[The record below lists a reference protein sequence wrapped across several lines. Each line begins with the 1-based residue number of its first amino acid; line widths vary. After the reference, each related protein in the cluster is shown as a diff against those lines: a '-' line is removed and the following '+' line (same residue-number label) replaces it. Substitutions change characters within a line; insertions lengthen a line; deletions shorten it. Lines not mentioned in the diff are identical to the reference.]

1 LTRTRKVPSLL
12 ALAALLCC
20 LGALAFAASA
30 SAANTVLTFK
40 EPEKGS
46 TFAFVD
52 NAPKSPSTTHGFPTI
67 FSAGDEIIFTN
78 PLQTAGK
85 TVGRV
90 RVACTATQNAN
101 AKNFAGAGF
110 LCNGIATIP
119 GGSLSITAILAEGDT
134 EGAVTGGT
142 GIYAGA
148 TGTFASKEGKGS
160 STVTITLLG

>member
-1 LTRTRKVPSLL
+1 LIRSRKVPSLL
-12 ALAALLCC
+12 AMAGLLCC

-52 NAPKSPSTTHGFPTI
+52 NAPKSQLQHGFPTT

-78 PLQTAGK
+78 PLEAEGK

-90 RVACTATQNAN
+90 RVACTATQNAS

-110 LCNGIATIP
+110 LCNGLAKIP
-119 GGSLSITAILAEGDT
+119 GGSLSISALLSEGNT